1 MENSVYFNNAKKNLG
16 IRLLI
21 FLSAFTF
28 IIVKAFVMQDLD
40 NSNSTIFLVL
50 LNVMGITTIGFG
62 YLYKR
67 KKESIKK
74 DGDKLD
80 NLKNYLGSSGY
91 FLIAF
96 EAIALF
102 SGVLFLITFNKIFLV
117 ESILFC
123 SIHIFNHFRRIIAI
137 ETIKNK

>member
-1 MENSVYFNNAKKNLG
+1 MENSVYFNNAKKNLS

-50 LNVMGITTIGFG
+50 LNVMGITTIGIG
-62 YLYKR
+62 YLYRR

-80 NLKNYLGSSGY
+80 NLKNYLGSTGY
-91 FLIAF
+91 FFIAF

-102 SGVLFLITFNKIFLV
+102 SGVLFLITFN
-117 ESILFC
+117 
-123 SIHIFNHFRRIIAI
+123 
-137 ETIKNK
+137 